1 MKHVVLDVNKQKVI
15 KRLIKCEC
23 DAQEFF
29 SYYKM
34 YKNIQKHG
42 VGWNPLKSRLKLVN
56 IGFPKS
62 AGQFVSTLGNLTFD
76 GERVVGFTLNFKSQ
90 STKFLKEII
99 VVFNLA

>member
-23 DAQEFF
+23 DTQEFF

-42 VGWNPLKSRLKLVN
+42 VGWNPLKSRLKLAN
-56 IGFPKS
+56 IGFPRNS
-62 AGQFVSTLGNLTFD
+62 AQFVSTLGSLIFD
-76 GERVVGFTLNFKSQ
+76 GKSVVGFTFNFKYQ
-90 STKFLKEII
+90 NTMFLKEVI